1 MIGRP
6 ETHPVKKVIGF
17 TQEMLAAVESW
28 RAKQKPIPNLS
39 EAIRQLVALGLI
51 DEVRE
56 GHIQVFAEHR
66 AAARLTAKEAK
77 KRAAKKAQGK

>member
-17 TQEMLAAVESW
+17 SEEMLAAVEAW

-39 EAIRQLVALGLI
+39 EAIRRLVELGL
-51 DEVRE
+51 
-56 GHIQVFAEHR
+56 
-66 AAARLTAKEAK
+66 K
-77 KRAAKKAQGK
+77 GKGK